1 MIEDF
6 LNYLRLEKAYSPHT
20 ATSYGNDL
28 REFEAYLVNA
38 ENVLELKDADAGLVR
53 GWAMYLMSMGRSAT
67 TVNRK
72 LSSLRSFY
80 KYLLKKEV
88 VAVSPLQSVR
98 GPKKKK
104 PLPQF
109 VREADMERLLDD
121 ALTDDSW
128 QGRRERV
135 IIQMFYETGI
145 RLSELVGLNVGDVDF
160 GRKTIKVTGK
170 RSKQRIVPIGGGLA
184 QSLKEYMETHPNL
197 SLYGGALQTSRS
209 FLPLEGA
216 DAKAS
221 VALTETLVS
230 QKCLACEP
238 AIGQRGASP
247 LFVTDRGQRVY
258 PGWVYRLVRKN
269 LSQVVTL
276 KKRSPHVLRHTFA
289 TAMLN
294 NDAELEAVKELM
306 GHESVSTTQIYTHTT
321 FEELKKAYRKA
332 HPRASVNL

>member
-6 LNYLRLEKAYSPHT
+6 LDYLRLEKAYSPHT

-28 REFEAYLVNA
+28 RGFKAYLANT
-38 ENVLELKDADAGLVR
+38 ENVLELKDADADLVR
-53 GWAMYLMSMGRSAT
+53 GWAMHLMAMGRSAT

-72 LSSLRSFY
+72 LSSLRTFY

-88 VAVSPLQSVR
+88 IAVSPLQSVR
-98 GPKKKK
+98 GPKKKR

-121 ALTDDSW
+121 TLTDDSW
-128 QGRRERV
+128 RGRREHV
-135 IIQMFYETGI
+135 IIQLFYETGI

-160 GRKTIKVTGK
+160 DRKAVKVTGK
-170 RSKQRIVPIGGGLA
+170 RSKQRIIPIGDGLA
-184 QSLKEYMETHPNL
+184 QNLKEYVETRLNPPCEGGVSFVEGSS
-197 SLYGGALQTSRS
+197 SLPRREGWGG
-209 FLPLEGA
+209 
-216 DAKAS
+216 
-221 VALTETLVS
+221 
-230 QKCLACEP
+230 
-238 AIGQRGASP
+238 SP
-247 LFVTDRGQRVY
+247 LFITDKGQRVY
-258 PGWVYRLVRKN
+258 PAWVYRLVRKN

-321 FEELKKAYRKA
+321 FEELKKAYSKA
-332 HPRASVNL
+332 HPRASINQ